1 MSAPGVNAPSM
12 PVFAHELTRVTR
24 LEEAY
29 KKAGFKN
36 TLKSALGHTRMWT
49 NSLVPWDAC
58 RLPTH
63 R

>member
-29 KKAGFKN
+29 KKAGF
-36 TLKSALGHTRMWT
+36 
-49 NSLVPWDAC
+49 
-58 RLPTH
+58 
-63 R
+63 